1 MKKTRTSEKI
11 KFDLEE
17 AFSRFIIAREAEGRS
32 PRTIERD
39 RTNFKT
45 FLEYLDKRNLQR
57 DIRLVTKELIRD
69 YVVWM
74 LHEKVRFEGH
84 KYKSDDEKTVGL
96 SPTTVNTRLKTL
108 KVFFRFLKDEELIE
122 HNPTEDVQNVRENE
136 TDIRILTPDEIR
148 RLLEVPDR
156 RSYAEFRDFVLMNLL
171 LDSMIR
177 INEALTLRQ
186 EDVSFVDNTITI
198 RGVVSKNRRSRILPI
213 QSRTAKLL
221 KELIKEVEEFDSKY
235 IFLANYGEPLTAN
248 HFRNR
253 LRIYSKKA
261 GLDFIVHPHLFRHTG
276 ATMFLE
282 NGGDVRYLQILLGH
296 KDLRTV
302 IRYTPYQINQ

>member
-1 MKKTRTSEKI
+1 MSRTNKLKGKRLKKVRTNEKV

-17 AFSRFIIAREAEGRS
+17 AFAKFIIAREAEGRS
-32 PRTIERD
+32 SRTIERD

-45 FLEYLDKRNLQR
+45 FLEYLNKKNIQR
-57 DIRLVTKELIRD
+57 DIRLVTKEVIRD

-122 HNPTEDVQNVRENE
+122 QNPTEDVKNVRENE

-156 RSYAEFRDFVLMNLL
+156 RSYAEFRDFVTLELRLHEQQSVSNLL
-171 LDSMIR
+171 R
-177 INEALTLRQ
+177 HR
-186 EDVSFVDNTITI
+186 
-198 RGVVSKNRRSRILPI
+198 
-213 QSRTAKLL
+213 
-221 KELIKEVEEFDSKY
+221 
-235 IFLANYGEPLTAN
+235 
-248 HFRNR
+248 FRNGEEG
-253 LRIYSKKA
+253 SW
-261 GLDFIVHPHLFRHTG
+261 GLLILDCSCKVEKNTNIVCC
-276 ATMFLE
+276 
-282 NGGDVRYLQILLGH
+282 
-296 KDLRTV
+296 
-302 IRYTPYQINQ
+302 